1 MFPMDTKTN
10 EQPIIQFDAESWEAE
25 FTQEIQDKA
34 IEGLESG
41 SVLFFPK
48 LNFPLLTEELKFL
61 DPTWVSGAK
70 NISYDPRS
78 ATLKGVEG
86 KSEDL
91 RLLSGLL
98 KRYAE
103 KTAAFLHLL
112 FPFYGS
118 SLKIARTS
126 FRPVEI
132 SGRATSARKD
142 DTRLHVDAFPS
153 SPTGGERILRVF
165 SNINPQ
171 GKPRSWR
178 IGEPFQNYLNH
189 LLPQLSPP
197 APGKRFLLYL
207 FGITKGYR
215 SLYDHYML
223 ELHDKGKLDLE
234 YQKNSPQVAFDFPAG
249 STWIVFTDQVLHA
262 VDKGQFLLEQTFHLK
277 VNALKHPE
285 KSPLKLL
292 ETALNKKLVSSE
304 SF

>member
-1 MFPMDTKTN
+1 M
-10 EQPIIQFDAESWEAE
+10 EESLIIQFDTENWDLE
-25 FTQEIQDKA
+25 FTKEIQEKA
-34 IEGLESG
+34 IEGLENG

-48 LNFPLLTEELKFL
+48 LNFPLLDEEKKFL
-61 DPTWVSGAK
+61 DPAWVSGAK
-70 NISYDPRS
+70 NISFDPRS
-78 ATLKGVEG
+78 STLKGVEG
-86 KSEDL
+86 KHEDL
-91 RLLSGLL
+91 KLLSGLL
-98 KRYAE
+98 KRYAD
-103 KTAAFLHLL
+103 KTRNFLHLL

-132 SGRATSARKD
+132 SGRPTSARKD

-165 SNINPQ
+165 SNINPH
-171 GKPRSWR
+171 GKPRNWR
-178 IGEPFQNYLNH
+178 IGEPFQNYLKH

-197 APGKRFLLYL
+197 TPGKRFFLYL

-223 ELHDKGKLDLE
+223 ELHDKGKLDLQ
-234 YQKNSPQVAFDFPAG
+234 YQKNSPQVAFEFPAG

-262 VDKGQFLLEQTFHLK
+262 VDKGQFLLEQTFHIK
-277 VNALKHPE
+277 VDALKHPE

-292 ETALNKKLVSSE
+292 ETALNKKLITADT
-304 SF
+304 F